1 MSNSQISQELFDKV
15 KRDDLQGVTVR
26 DNYFQP
32 VNKDLM
38 LQSTTWQLEFHL
50 SIHRGCRLLRALL
63 RADEETNNSQMAKY
77 HENYVRVY
85 YPEEYKKYKEGK

>member
-1 MSNSQISQELFDKV
+1 MTDSQISQVLLDKIT
-15 KRDDLQGVTVR
+15 RDDLQGVTVR
-26 DNYFQP
+26 DGYFQP

-38 LQSTTWQLEFHL
+38 SQSSTWQLEFHL
-50 SIHRGCRLLRALL
+50 SIHSGCRLLRALL
-63 RADEETNNSQMAKY
+63 RADEETNSELAKY

>member
-1 MSNSQISQELFDKV
+1 MTNSQITQELLDKIA
-15 KRDDLQGVTVR
+15 RDDLQGVTVR
-26 DNYFQP
+26 DGYFQP
-32 VNKDLM
+32 ANEDLM
-38 LQSTTWQLEFHL
+38 LQSPTWQLEFHF

-63 RADEETNNSQMAKY
+63 RADEETNSQMAKY